1 MTKKPKT
8 AKILLSFLSKER
20 IMRYGKILSFLL
32 FFLLATML
40 PAKTYRLYSPN
51 QKLNLQIQVK
61 DIISFSLRH
70 DNIHLLSAA
79 PLSITLKE
87 FGQLGKNGEVIRARR
102 KEVNTTIDPVVQQK
116 SSQIT
121 NRYNQLRLTF
131 KGNYALTFR
140 VFNSGISYRWETD
153 MAENITVIDEG
164 STVTF
169 NKQDQIY
176 FPEEKSFMSH
186 NERTYAYLDIQNIAP
201 PRFCSLPVLVD
212 SASGIKILL
221 TETDLE
227 DYPGMW
233 LQGTGTLS
241 LKAIFPAFP
250 LEEKLMRDRDLQVT
264 QRANYIART
273 RGQRSF
279 PWRILA
285 VADNDR
291 QLITNQLTFLL
302 AKANRI
308 KDPSWIKPGKVAWD
322 WWNFNN
328 IYNVPFKAGV
338 NTDTYKYYIDF
349 ASRYGIEYIILDE
362 GWYKLGNLLDINP
375 EIDMEAILAH
385 ARKKNVGIIL
395 WVVWKTLD
403 DQMQEALDQFE
414 KWGVKGIKVD
424 FMQRDDQK
432 IVNYYHKVASE
443 AARRKMVVD
452 FHGSYKPS
460 GLHRTYPNVL
470 TCEGVKGLE
479 NTKWSNLPDPEH
491 DLTLPFIR
499 MVAGPMDY
507 TPGAMIN
514 SQKENFRPIFKRP
527 MSIGTRCHQL
537 AMYVVFESPL
547 QMMCDSPANYLREPE
562 CTRFISRIPTVW
574 DQTLVL
580 EARVGDYVVIT
591 RKNGLAWYV
600 GAMTDDQGREF
611 TIPLTFLDKGKNY
624 QAEIFQ
630 DGINAHRFGNDYRY
644 LKKVVT
650 STDSLHIKMAT
661 GGGWAAIL
669 ELKN

>member
-1 MTKKPKT
+1 
-8 AKILLSFLSKER
+8 
-20 IMRYGKILSFLL
+20 MRYGKTLSFL
-32 FFLLATML
+32 FIFLLATIL

-61 DIISFSLRH
+61 NIISFSLRH
-70 DNIHLLSAA
+70 DNIHLLSAG

-87 FGQLGKNGEVIRARR
+87 FGQLGKNGKVMRARR
-102 KEVNTTIDPVVQQK
+102 KKVNTTIDPVVRQK

-140 VFNSGISYRWETD
+140 VFNSGIAYRWETD
-153 MAENITVIDEG
+153 IAENITVINEG

-403 DQMQEALDQFE
+403 DQMQEAMDQFE

-491 DLTLPFIR
+491 DVTLPFIR

-562 CTRFISRIPTVW
+562 CTRFISKIPTVW

-591 RKNGLAWYV
+591 RKNGLTWYV

-630 DGINAHRFGNDYRY
+630 DGINADRFGNDYRY

>member
-1 MTKKPKT
+1 
-8 AKILLSFLSKER
+8 
-20 IMRYGKILSFLL
+20 MRYGKILSFL
-32 FFLLATML
+32 FIILLATML

-79 PLSITLKE
+79 PLSITLEE

-102 KEVNTTIDPVVQQK
+102 KEVNTTIDPVVRQK

-140 VFNSGISYRWETD
+140 VFNSGIAYRWETD

-403 DQMQEALDQFE
+403 DQMQEAMDQFE
-414 KWGVKGIKVD
+414 KWGIKGIKVD

-432 IVNYYHKVASE
+432 IVNYYHKVARE
-443 AARRKMVVD
+443 AAKRKMVVD

-470 TCEGVKGLE
+470 TREGVKGLE

-491 DLTLPFIR
+491 DVTLPFIR

-527 MSIGTRCHQL
+527 MSMGTRCHQL

-591 RKNGLAWYV
+591 RKNGLTWYV
-600 GAMTDDQGREF
+600 GAITDDQGREF
-611 TIPLTFLDKGKNY
+611 TVPLTFLDKGKNY

-650 STDSLHIKMAT
+650 STDSLHVKMAT

>member
-1 MTKKPKT
+1 MRNGKT
-8 AKILLSFLSKER
+8 LSFLF
-20 IMRYGKILSFLL
+20 I
-32 FFLLATML
+32 FLLATIL

-102 KEVNTTIDPVVQQK
+102 KEVNTTIDPVVRQK

-140 VFNSGISYRWETD
+140 VFNSGIAYRWETD
-153 MAENITVIDEG
+153 IAENITVINEG

-169 NKQDQIY
+169 NKQDRIY

-285 VADNDR
+285 VANNDR

-403 DQMQEALDQFE
+403 DQMQEAMDQFE

-491 DLTLPFIR
+491 DVTLPFIR

-562 CTRFISRIPTVW
+562 CTRFISKIPTVW

-591 RKNGLAWYV
+591 RKNGLTWYV

-630 DGINAHRFGNDYRY
+630 DGINAHRFGNDYKY

>member
-1 MTKKPKT
+1 
-8 AKILLSFLSKER
+8 
-20 IMRYGKILSFLL
+20 MRYGKILSFL
-32 FFLLATML
+32 FIFLLATIL

-61 DIISFSLRH
+61 NIISFSLRH

-79 PLSITLKE
+79 PLSITLEE

-140 VFNSGISYRWETD
+140 VFNSGIAYRWETD

-186 NERTYAYLDIQNIAP
+186 NERTYAYIDIQNIAP

-403 DQMQEALDQFE
+403 DQMQEAMDQFE

-432 IVNYYHKVASE
+432 IVNYYHKVARE
-443 AARRKMVVD
+443 AAKRKMVVD

-470 TCEGVKGLE
+470 TREGVKGLE

-491 DLTLPFIR
+491 DVTLPFIR

-527 MSIGTRCHQL
+527 MSMGTRCHQL

-591 RKNGLAWYV
+591 RKNGLTWYV

-650 STDSLHIKMAT
+650 STDSLHVKMAT